1 MGAAG
6 ALGGRYTVA
15 VGSPAEGLYVRDGF
29 YGVEQGP
36 GGPFRWT
43 HAYAQVTVAEGG
55 PGPGTLRLTL
65 ADASPTARSVWFTL
79 DGEVIYRGPT
89 QPGGTTWTLVVA
101 GTAHAATP
109 LIGIASTPWTPPGD
123 SRALGV
129 ALLGLTVD
137 TPGAALRGVLAEG
150 ALLLAVLV
158 LVVAAMAGTGH
169 ATAPAV
175 AGLGVLGFA
184 GPLLAYG
191 DPWLT
196 VAAPVAAGGSLLAA
210 ALLRRQRGRGGS
222 GAWGAAGWGTLALAA
237 GLLLFTLAR
246 FNTGDAE
253 AMYQITAGLALDGVP
268 WAHQDHAWVK
278 FGLGKPLLDLPLY
291 EVGQAWARLTG
302 GDAGGLTR
310 FTVAWQNAGVT
321 ALTALVLFAGARR
334 RYGSGTALAL
344 TGTWLLATPALTY
357 ARLAFAEPISTLLI
371 LGAVLLLL
379 PLRPDVPPGYRPSA
393 GAIFLAGLAL
403 GAAVLVKPANAIYL
417 PLPALYL
424 LWLLWRSRQP
434 AQQSAMRLPQSAIV
448 FGLGLLPGLALT
460 AGYNALRYGTPFTFG
475 YEQEGFTTPLLT
487 GLYGLIFSPGKGIVW
502 FAPPVVLGVVG
513 LVGRLRGP
521 DGRLRAEALLIA
533 GQAAIVLGFHALW
546 SSWEGNIAWGPRLI
560 LPIVPWL
567 LWPLGALAGSVRAR
581 WGWWALGAAG
591 FLVAIPG
598 ALIDQFYY
606 FDINGVYKGGTE
618 AERLMLF
625 APEWSQIVAHWRFLL
640 TGTREAVVRPLLA
653 DFGLAAWGDVLVPG
667 VLAGLAVAAVAGL
680 VNAARHQPIRAAA
693 ALVPG
698 PTPPTGP
705 SSTRPAPPSA
715 ADRKP
720 GPGAGPGLD
729 RSGR

>member
-1 MGAAG
+1 LLVLVGVGLMAAAG
-6 ALGGRYTVA
+6 GLGGRQTMA
-15 VGSPAEGLYVRDGF
+15 VGSPAEGLYLRDGF
-29 YGVEQGP
+29 YGLEQGP
-36 GGPFRWT
+36 GGAFRWT
-43 HAYAQVTVAEGG
+43 HAYAQVTVPQGG
-55 PGPGTLRLTL
+55 PGPVTVRLTL
-65 ADASPTARSVWFTL
+65 ADASPTARSVWITL
-79 DGEVIYRGPT
+79 DGEEIYRGPT
-89 QPGGTTWTLVVA
+89 QPGGTPWTLVVA
-101 GTAHAATP
+101 GTARAATP

-158 LVVAAMAGTGH
+158 LVVAAMAGTGYT
-169 ATAPAV
+169 TAPAV

-210 ALLRRQRGRGGS
+210 ALGRGQWVS
-222 GAWGAAGWGTLALAA
+222 GTARAAGWGTLALLA

-310 FTVAWQNAGVT
+310 FTVAWQNAGIT
-321 ALTALVLFAGARR
+321 ALTALVLFAGGRR
-334 RYGSGTALAL
+334 RYGGGVALAL

-371 LGAVLLLL
+371 LGAMLLLL
-379 PLRPDVPPGYRPSA
+379 PLRPDAPPGWRPAA

-417 PLPALYL
+417 PLPTLYL
-424 LWLLWRSRQP
+424 LWLLWRSGSP
-434 AQQSAMRLPQSAIV
+434 TSQSAIRILQSAIP
-448 FGLGLLPGLALT
+448 FGLGLLPGPALT

-487 GLYGLIFSPGKGIVW
+487 GLYGLIASPGKGIIW
-502 FAPPVVLGVVG
+502 FAPPVVRGVVG
-513 LVGRLRGP
+513 LAGWLRGP
-521 DGRLRAEALLIA
+521 DLRLRAEALLIG
-533 GQAAIVLGFHALW
+533 GQAAVVLVFHALW

-567 LWPLGALAGSVRAR
+567 LWPLGALAGRGAARAA
-581 WGWWALGAAG
+581 WWALGAAG

-625 APEWSQIVAHWRFLL
+625 DPAWSQIIAHWRFLL

-653 DFGLAAWGDVLVPG
+653 DFGLPAWWDVVVPG
-667 VLAGLAVAAVAGL
+667 ALAVGAVGAVVGL
-680 VNAARHQPIRAAA
+680 LRRVQRA
-693 ALVPG
+693 P
-698 PTPPTGP
+698 
-705 SSTRPAPPSA
+705 
-715 ADRKP
+715 
-720 GPGAGPGLD
+720 
-729 RSGR
+729 

>member
-1 MGAAG
+1 MTSIQPPTLTPQPLRRALVGLLVLVGVGLMGAAG
-6 ALGGRYTVA
+6 VLGGRQTVG
-15 VGSPAEGLYVRDGF
+15 VGGPGERLYLRDGF

-43 HAYAQVTVAEGG
+43 HAYAQVTVPQGG
-55 PGPGTLRLTL
+55 PGPVTLRLTL
-65 ADASPTARSVWFTL
+65 ADADPAPRTVWITL
-79 DGEVIYRGPT
+79 DEEEIYRGTT
-89 QPGGTTWTLVVA
+89 QPGGAPWTLVVP
-101 GTAHAATP
+101 GTARAATP
-109 LIGIASTPWTPPGD
+109 LIGIAATPWTPPGD
-123 SRALGV
+123 SRTLGV

-158 LVVAAMAGTGH
+158 LVVLAAARTGH
-169 ATAPAV
+169 ATAPVV

-210 ALLRRQRGRGGS
+210 GLLRRRWGRGGNL
-222 GAWGAAGWGTLALAA
+222 ARAAGWGALALGA

-310 FTVAWQNAGVT
+310 FTVAWQNAGIT
-321 ALTALVLFAGARR
+321 ALAALILFAGARR
-334 RYGSGTALAL
+334 RYGGGVALAL

-371 LGAVLLLL
+371 LGAMLLLL
-379 PLRPDVPPGYRPSA
+379 PLRPQAPPAWRPAA

-417 PLPALYL
+417 PLPGLYL
-424 LWLLWRSRQP
+424 LWLLWRSGSP
-434 AQQSAMRLPQSAIV
+434 TSQSAIRILQSAIP
-448 FGLGLLPGLALT
+448 FGLGLLPGPALT

-487 GLYGLIFSPGKGIVW
+487 GLYGLTLSPGKGIVW

-513 LVGRLRGP
+513 LVGWLRGP
-521 DGRLRAEALLIA
+521 DLRLRAEALLIA
-533 GQAAIVLGFHALW
+533 GQAAIVLVFHALW

-567 LWPLGALAGSVRAR
+567 LWPLGALAGRGAARAA
-581 WGWWALGAAG
+581 WWVLGAAG

-653 DFGLAAWGDVLVPG
+653 DFGLASWWDVAVPG

-680 VNAARHQPIRAAA
+680 VGGGKRE
-693 ALVPG
+693 
-698 PTPPTGP
+698 T
-705 SSTRPAPPSA
+705 
-715 ADRKP
+715 
-720 GPGAGPGLD
+720 
-729 RSGR
+729 